1 MAIVQYLPKTHFVIF
16 LFFSAHPWVDIDKI
30 IIFTRRE
37 GPWGSWPL
45 STIMYH
51 IHGDGWLAGWIGGGG
66 ALRKHNA
73 LGYSCHRDGGIKV
86 TYALVCLCGW
96 CKKKKKSPPTTI
108 SEHKNN
114 KRDLCCVAVAS
125 ISDKL
130 SQWGV
135 NAASLIHGSLSM
147 SFWTAEMSPSLRVLS
162 APHWTCHHQI
172 IARCLSVCP
181 SQTWKWQ
188 TCCGRRNIWHLCRT
202 ANDSKT
208 FLS

>member
-1 MAIVQYLPKTHFVIF
+1 MRVLTFKHNNV
-16 LFFSAHPWVDIDKI
+16 SH
-30 IIFTRRE
+30 
-37 GPWGSWPL
+37 SWW
-45 STIMYH
+45 
-51 IHGDGWLAGWIGGGG
+51 WLAGWLDWGG

-96 CKKKKKSPPTTI
+96 CKKKKKKSPPTTI

>member
-1 MAIVQYLPKTHFVIF
+1 MA
-16 LFFSAHPWVDIDKI
+16 
-30 IIFTRRE
+30 
-37 GPWGSWPL
+37 
-45 STIMYH
+45 
-51 IHGDGWLAGWIGGGG
+51 GWLAGWIGGGG
-66 ALRKHNA
+66 ALRKQ
-73 LGYSCHRDGGIKV
+73 
-86 TYALVCLCGW
+86 CLRLQLSPGW
-96 CKKKKKSPPTTI
+96 RHKSDLRIGLFMWVVQKKKKKSPPTTI

-172 IARCLSVCP
+172 IARCLSARAKRGNDRHAAEGEIFDTYAAPQTTRKLSCPNYKTHAPCFVCKYKY
-181 SQTWKWQ
+181 SSDRKS
-188 TCCGRRNIWHLCRT
+188 
-202 ANDSKT
+202 A
-208 FLS
+208 

>member
-1 MAIVQYLPKTHFVIF
+1 MRVTVTMTFKHNNVSY
-16 LFFSAHPWVDIDKI
+16 
-30 IIFTRRE
+30 
-37 GPWGSWPL
+37 SWW
-45 STIMYH
+45 
-51 IHGDGWLAGWIGGGG
+51 WLAGWIGGGG
-66 ALRKHNA
+66 GAALRKHNA
-73 LGYSCHRDGGIKV
+73 LGYSCHRHGGIKM
-86 TYALVCLCGW
+86 TYALVRLCGW
-96 CKKKKKSPPTTI
+96 YKKKKKSPPTTI

-172 IARCLSVCP
+172 IARCLSARAKRGNDRHAAEGEIFDTYAAPQTTRKLSCPNYKTHAPCFVCKYKY
-181 SQTWKWQ
+181 SSDRKS
-188 TCCGRRNIWHLCRT
+188 
-202 ANDSKT
+202 A
-208 FLS
+208 